1 MNSGSICLGEVY
13 LNSGLPPPP
22 SASTNG
28 TPSIPTPNNS
38 NGISPGLINSR
49 SNSNSTNINN
59 INNNNINTR
68 TLTHTNPTILDPDP
82 DPSPDTGWDGMGEI
96 DLKEDIN
103 GI

>member
-1 MNSGSICLGEVY
+1 MDYPHHPVPAPT
-13 LNSGLPPPP
+13 GLPHRLP
-22 SASTNG
+22 
-28 TPSIPTPNNS
+28 
-38 NGISPGLINSR
+38 ISPGLINSR

-103 GI
+103 GMAFDELDFDTGVL